1 MRRGLALLLV
11 SLALASPAGAQP
23 STKTARP
30 HAAPVAVAP
39 PPQTALA
46 PLIPL
51 ASDRPGGDA
60 IQCRS
65 ACARSYYFCKA
76 NDDDICPSQWAQC
89 TARCTSSYRRLGS

>member
-1 MRRGLALLLV
+1 MRRGLTLLMV
-11 SLALASPAGAQP
+11 TLALASPAGARQSSKAAKP
-23 STKTARP
+23 AT
-30 HAAPVAVAP
+30 APVVAAP

-65 ACARSYYFCKA
+65 VCARSYYFCKA

-89 TARCTSSYRRLGS
+89 NARCTASYKRLGS